1 MMLFIDTEFAD
12 QTARELVSIAMVS
25 QDGRFEFYA
34 ERDPLPVA
42 PSDFVRTVVY
52 PLLDRG
58 DRSLTDDEMSKQLHA
73 FFDRVKEECRHGQ
86 VLVAYDY
93 VADIHLLD
101 AALGGRDANTSARP
115 LFNVFNLQ
123 LLGEEFN
130 RTVERLFSCNGQTA
144 ARRHH
149 ALIDAWVNRDACMA
163 VHRISSERSVQDVV
177 RRGRGPRL

>member
-1 MMLFIDTEFAD
+1 MGLA
-12 QTARELVSIAMVS
+12 QLRPAPVSPLRQPSSEIVVIGS
-25 QDGRFEFYA
+25 Q
-34 ERDPLPVA
+34 
-42 PSDFVRTVVY
+42 
-52 PLLDRG
+52 
-58 DRSLTDDEMSKQLHA
+58 QLHA

-130 RTVERLFSCNGQTA
+130 RTVERLFSATDKQP
-144 ARRHH
+144 H
-149 ALIDAWVNRDACMA
+149 ADTTR
-163 VHRISSERSVQDVV
+163 SSM
-177 RRGRGPRL
+177 RG

>member
-12 QTARELVSIAMVS
+12 QTARELVSIAMV
-25 QDGRFEFYA
+25 
-34 ERDPLPVA
+34 
-42 PSDFVRTVVY
+42 
-52 PLLDRG
+52 
-58 DRSLTDDEMSKQLHA
+58 
-73 FFDRVKEECRHGQ
+73 DRVKEESRHGQ

-101 AALGGRDANTSARP
+101 AALGGRDANTSARQ

-130 RTVERLFSCNGQTA
+130 RTVERLFSCNGQAA

-149 ALIDAWVNRDACMA
+149 ALVDAWVNLKK
-163 VHRISSERSVQDVV
+163 ST
-177 RRGRGPRL
+177 

>member
-12 QTARELVSIAMVS
+12 QTARDLVSIALVS

-34 ERDPLPVA
+34 ERDPLPAA

-58 DRSLTDDEMSKQLHA
+58 DRSLTDDEMSRQLHA
-73 FFDRVKEECRHGQ
+73 FFDRVREESRHGQ
-86 VLVAYDY
+86 VMIAYDY

-101 AALGGRDANTSARP
+101 AALFGRDANTSARP

-130 RTVERLFSCNGQTA
+130 RTVEHLFTCNGPAA

-149 ALIDAWVNRDACMA
+149 ALVDAWVNRDAFMA
-163 VHRISSERSVQDVV
+163 LQKLESERSVEDVV
-177 RRGRGPRL
+177 RRGCGPRL